1 LQPLQESS
9 VTDNKEVTMNI
20 DRIVNAVA
28 GSFIL
33 LSVILSQIHSPY
45 WLYFTAF
52 VGANLLQ
59 SSITGFCPMAI
70 ILKKIGVRP
79 GHAFS

>member
-1 LQPLQESS
+1 
-9 VTDNKEVTMNI
+9 MNV
-20 DRIVNAVA
+20 DRLVFAVA

-33 LSVILSQIHSPY
+33 LSVILSQIHSPN

-59 SSITGFCPMAI
+59 SSITGFCPMAV
-70 ILKKIGVRP
+70 ILKKVGVRP

>member
-1 LQPLQESS
+1 LPARQNSAVP
-9 VTDNKEVTMNI
+9 DKKELTMNV
-20 DRIVNAVA
+20 DRLVFAVA

-59 SSITGFCPMAI
+59 SSITGFCPMAV
-70 ILKKIGVRP
+70 ILKKVGVRP

>member
-1 LQPLQESS
+1 
-9 VTDNKEVTMNI
+9 MNV
-20 DRIVNAVA
+20 DRLVFAVA

-33 LSVILSQIHSPY
+33 LSVVFSQIHSHN

-59 SSITGFCPMAI
+59 SSITGFCPMAV
-70 ILKKIGVRP
+70 ILKKVGVRP

>member
-1 LQPLQESS
+1 MPGK
-9 VTDNKEVTMNI
+9 KEDIMNI
-20 DRIVNAVA
+20 DRLVFAVA

-59 SSITGFCPMAI
+59 SSISGFCPMAV
-70 ILKKIGVRP
+70 ILKKIGVQA

>member
-1 LQPLQESS
+1 
-9 VTDNKEVTMNI
+9 MNV
-20 DRIVNAVA
+20 DRLVFAVA

-33 LSVILSQIHSPY
+33 LSVMLSQIHSPN

-59 SSITGFCPMAI
+59 SSITGFCPMAV
-70 ILKKIGVRP
+70 ILKKVGVRP